1 MKYTKQ
7 LMDNYIEEKLCDSYA
22 LYLYDKGNRSILTS
36 ENVNMDTYFDIA
48 SCGKV
53 MTTSTLILKTIGKG
67 MLDLNDTLSTFF
79 PKAPADKRGITIK
92 DLLTHTSGIIRYEFP
107 DDIYTKSHDQIAEW
121 ILAHPLAFETGSDYT
136 YSCNG
141 YILLGFILEKIYGK
155 KLAEVFET
163 ELKQPLGMTRAGFG
177 LPEGE
182 SNRAISHRR
191 EADGDFPVDDENLYK
206 MRECAGS
213 GAQFYCMG
221 DAVKL
226 MDAILERSGSLYP
239 RELFDLAEQDHTP
252 NYSMGRGLGYWLVDD
267 RFSPND
273 PLFPVGS
280 FGHLGSTGTAFCID
294 RKNDRYIILFTNFRR
309 HIEDGIHYDYTRYME
324 RYAQLRREIY
334 AAVAKDLNAN
344 LSES

>member
-1 MKYTKQ
+1 MQYTKQ
-7 LMDNYIEEKLCDSYA
+7 LLDHYVEENLCDSYA
-22 LYLYDKGNRSILTS
+22 FYLYNKKERTLLTS
-36 ENVNMDTYFDIA
+36 VNVDIDTYFDIA

-67 MLDLNDTLSTFF
+67 LLNLDDRLDKFF
-79 PKAPADKRGITIK
+79 PFTPDDKKAVTIK

-107 DDIYTKSHDQIAEW
+107 DDIYAKTHDQIAEW
-121 ILAHPLAFETGSDYT
+121 ILSHPLAFEIGTDYT

-177 LPEGE
+177 LPDGE
-182 SNRAISHRR
+182 INRAISHRR
-191 EADGDFPVDDENLYK
+191 ESDGDFPVDDENLYK

-226 MDAILERSGSLYP
+226 MDAILARSELLYP
-239 RELFDLAEQDHTP
+239 KALFDLAEQDYTP
-252 NYSMGRGLGYWLVDD
+252 DYSMGRGLGYWLVDD
-267 RFSPND
+267 RFSPDD

-309 HIEDGIHYDYTRYME
+309 FIEDGINYDYTRYME
-324 RYAQLRREIY
+324 RYAELRREIFT
-334 AAVAKDLNAN
+334 AVAKDLDFTP
-344 LSES
+344 